1 MWAFLFLL
9 VAQGRFLSQ
18 AKEKDLSDV
27 VALLQ
32 AMLDRFEE
40 QSAADQKGWDQYDA
54 WSDQQ
59 QADKKTVLQEQQSLV
74 SVNSASQHS
83 SEAILQSLG
92 EALSLLKQEAK
103 ETKSSIAQLE
113 SMRAEEHKEFEGTV
127 ADLDSTL
134 DSIDRA
140 TEILQGH
147 YGASSLS
154 QLRPVLSRT
163 LQLVSLHGP
172 VAEKQVSLLTR
183 ALQEPKYLTA
193 EYTDKDY
200 SASGNQA
207 GGSSVISAL
216 KYLREQMA
224 NSRAAE
230 VTKETSA
237 RREFEG
243 AKDAKDLDLE
253 RAMSEIAL
261 KEDQAAEAKAT
272 AELAKAVVVQAQLDI
287 KEAQETLDVLEQDF
301 THFRDVYTERVRT
314 RTKEVFSTRQA
325 LESLRAV
332 SSGGLSLLQRK
343 KPRSKT
349 LLQVDDSTVPLKQA
363 RDLRKLAEADRSAA
377 LLEASVAVRRLD
389 TAAARHGT
397 GFAPEALNPVTDL
410 LRQLIARLQEEAS
423 AETSHSEWCENEKA
437 TATEA
442 KTGRTATIASLE
454 QEIPRLETSIQ
465 MTQREIEFA
474 KETLTRIADENVAA
488 SAVRS
493 TASEEFNRARGDHE
507 EVIRALD
514 SALSTLNAV
523 RFSLAQ
529 TGETK
534 TRKTKQSPFTAG
546 SEAPAAAS
554 AVSMLQDLRNQ
565 YFAAKTDLENEEA
578 DQQAAY
584 QQALQANEVFRR
596 ATQQTLHTKEAE
608 LRQFK
613 QRKTEALNELDGA
626 RAELGQVT
634 QYLADLRP
642 SCDDIR
648 STFEERQRRRETEI
662 QALQAAL
669 SALEGSMVTS

>member
-1 MWAFLFLL
+1 
-9 VAQGRFLSQ
+9 
-18 AKEKDLSDV
+18 
-27 VALLQ
+27 
-32 AMLDRFEE
+32 MLDRFEE
-40 QSAADQKGWDQYDA
+40 QSTADQKGWDQYDA

-59 QADKKTVLQEQQSLV
+59 QADKKAVLQEQESLV

-103 ETKSSIAQLE
+103 ETKSSIAELE
-113 SMRAEEHKEFEGTV
+113 SMRAEEHKEFERTV
-127 ADLDSTL
+127 ADLDATL
-134 DSIDRA
+134 DSIDKA
-140 TEILQGH
+140 LEILQGH

-154 QLRPVLSRT
+154 QLRPALSRA
-163 LQLVSLHGP
+163 LQLVTLHGP
-172 VAEKQVSLLTR
+172 VAETQVSLLTR

-193 EYTDKDY
+193 EYMDKDY
-200 SASGNQA
+200 SASSNQP
-207 GGSSVISAL
+207 GGTGVLAAL
-216 KYLREQMA
+216 KALRDQMA
-224 NSRAAE
+224 NSRSTE
-230 VTKETSA
+230 VTKETGA

-243 AKDAKDLDLE
+243 AKDAKDMDLE

-272 AELAKAVVVQAQLDI
+272 AELAKAVVTQAELDI
-287 KEAQETLDVLEQDF
+287 KEAQGALDILVQDYA
-301 THFRDVYTERVRT
+301 HFRDVYTERVRT

-332 SSGGLSLLQRK
+332 SGGAISLVQARK
-343 KPRSKT
+343 NHRRT
-349 LLQVDDSTVPLKQA
+349 LLQVDDSSVPLKQA
-363 RDLRKLAEADRSAA
+363 HALRKIAESDRSAA

-389 TAAARHGT
+389 NAAARKAGG

-423 AETSHSEWCENEKA
+423 AETSHNEWCANEKA

-465 MTQREIEFA
+465 MTTREIEFA

-493 TASEEFNRARGDHE
+493 TASDEFNRARGDHE

-514 SALSTLNAV
+514 SALNTLNGL

-529 TGETK
+529 TGTTT
-534 TRKTKQSPFTAG
+534 TRKTKQSPFASV

-554 AVSMLQDLRNQ
+554 AVQMLQDLRNQ

-578 DQQAAY
+578 DQQSAY
-584 QQALQANEVFRR
+584 QQTLQANEVFRR
-596 ATQQTLHTKEAE
+596 ATQQNLHTKEAE

-613 QRKTEALNELDGA
+613 QRKQEAINELDGA
-626 RAELGQVT
+626 KVELGQVT

-669 SALEGSMVTS
+669 SALEGSMVSS

>member
-1 MWAFLFLL
+1 
-9 VAQGRFLSQ
+9 
-18 AKEKDLSDV
+18 LSDV
-27 VALLQ
+27 IALLQ

-40 QSAADQKGWDQYDA
+40 QSTADQKAWDQYDA
-54 WSDQQ
+54 WSEQQ
-59 QADKKTVLQEQQSLV
+59 QADKKAVLQEQESLV

-83 SEAILQSLG
+83 SESILQSLG

-113 SMRAEEHKEFEGTV
+113 SMRAEEHKEFERTV

-134 DSIDRA
+134 DSIDHA
-140 TEILQGH
+140 VEILQGH
-147 YGASSLS
+147 YGANSLS
-154 QLRPVLSRT
+154 QLRPALSRT

-172 VAEKQVSLLTR
+172 VAEKQVSLLTK
-183 ALQEPKYLTA
+183 ALQDPKYLTSD
-193 EYTDKDY
+193 YMDKDY
-200 SASGNQA
+200 SASSNQA
-207 GGSSVISAL
+207 GGGNVISAL
-216 KYLREQMA
+216 KFLREQMA
-224 NSRAAE
+224 GSRAAE
-230 VTKETSA
+230 VTKETNA

-261 KEDQAAEAKAT
+261 KEDQAAESQAT
-272 AELAKAVVVQAQLDI
+272 AELAKAVVAQAQLDI
-287 KEAQETLDVLEQDF
+287 KEAQEVLDVLEQDF

-325 LESLRAV
+325 LESLRSV
-332 SSGGLSLLQRK
+332 SGGAISLVQAAKK
-343 KPRSKT
+343 KPRRT
-349 LLQVDDSTVPLKQA
+349 LLQVDESTVPLKQA
-363 RDLRKLAEADRSAA
+363 RALRKLAEADRSAA
-377 LLEASVAVRRLD
+377 LLEASVALRRLD
-389 TAAARHGT
+389 TAAARKSGG
-397 GFAPEALNPVTDL
+397 GFAPEAMNPVTDL

-465 MTQREIEFA
+465 MTQREIAFA

-493 TASEEFNRARGDHE
+493 TASEEFNRAKGDHE

-514 SALSTLNAV
+514 SALSALNGV

-529 TGETK
+529 TGTK
-534 TRKTKQSPFTAG
+534 TTHTTKQSPFTAV

-554 AVSMLQDLRNQ
+554 AVQLLQDLRNQ

-584 QQALQANEVFRR
+584 QQTLQANEVFRR

-626 RAELGQVT
+626 RVELGQVT